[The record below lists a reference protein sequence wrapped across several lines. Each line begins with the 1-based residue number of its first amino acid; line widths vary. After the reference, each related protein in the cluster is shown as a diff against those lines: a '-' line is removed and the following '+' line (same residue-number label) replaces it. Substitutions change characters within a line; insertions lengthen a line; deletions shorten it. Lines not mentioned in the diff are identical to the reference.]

1 MYDYLIVGAG
11 LYGSTFARLATDA
24 GKKCL
29 VIDKRDH
36 LAGNCFDERRE
47 GILVNRFGGHIV
59 HTNSVGIWTFLNR
72 FASFSNYQHKVIAD
86 CYGNKISLPI
96 NLWTLHQLLGADGPA
111 DAREMLGDVAENIPN
126 PQNFEEQ
133 VLSTLG
139 AKIYHLLF
147 YGYTKKQWGREP
159 RELPASI
166 AKRIPI
172 RLTYDDRYFDDTY
185 QGMPTEGYTEM
196 VRRILSGEALGISSS
211 RSSSEMLEGIE
222 VKLGTDVSFEDL
234 RYYYGKYGSKAVFS
248 GPLDELFD
256 YRFGKL
262 EYRSLRFEHETKQ
275 GDYQGCATMNYT
287 DEETP
292 YTRII
297 EWKHFRPEERHA
309 NTVITREYP
318 MADGEPYY
326 PINDEANHQVYKQ
339 YRALVPDWMVVG
351 GRLGSYKYINMDAAI
366 GMAMKDVRREL
377 S

>member
-1 MYDYLIVGAG
+1 MNYDYLIVGAG
-11 LYGSTFARLATDA
+11 LYGATFARLATDA
-24 GKKCL
+24 GRKVL

-36 LAGNCFDERRE
+36 LAGNCFDSRVD
-47 GILVNRFGGHIV
+47 GILVNRFGGHIF
-59 HTNSVGIWTFLNR
+59 HTNSKLIWDFVNR

-96 NLWTLHQLLGADGPA
+96 NLWTLHQLLGVDGPA
-111 DAREMLGDVAENIPN
+111 DAWEMLGDVAERIPN

-196 VRRILSGEALGISSS
+196 VRR
-211 RSSSEMLEGIE
+211 MLEGIPVE
-222 VKLGTDVSFEDL
+222 LGWGVGHDWMWTFKFNHGAKVV
-234 RYYYGKYGSKAVFS
+234 YS

-318 MADGEPYY
+318 EALGEPYY
-326 PINDEANHQVYKQ
+326 PVGDEANRGLHKKY
-339 YRALVPDWMVVG
+339 ADLVPSWMVVG
-351 GRLGSYKYINMDAAI
+351 GRLGSYQYLNMDQACA
-366 GMAMKDVRREL
+366 MAMKDVRREL
-377 S
+377 G